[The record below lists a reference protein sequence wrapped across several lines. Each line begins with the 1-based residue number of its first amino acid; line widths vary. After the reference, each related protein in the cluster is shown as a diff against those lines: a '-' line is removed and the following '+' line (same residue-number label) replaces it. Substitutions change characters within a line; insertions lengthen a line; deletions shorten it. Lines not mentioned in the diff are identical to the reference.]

1 MKYFTSLYNSFL
13 ISLLIS
19 LILFTSEWIEMRV
32 NIGLL
37 FFGIWII
44 TFTIL
49 CVVSR
54 KIDKIGFVFSIS
66 NLIICFLVSF
76 ILYGIKRLAIV
87 PASIIRE
94 GLHITSISF
103 ASINI
108 VISIFLV
115 VGLIFLFITHKNKK
129 SL

>member
-37 FFGIWII
+37 FFGIWILAFI
-44 TFTIL
+44 IL
-49 CVVSR
+49 CIVSR
-54 KIDKIGFVFSIS
+54 KKDKIGFVFTVS

-76 ILYGIKRLAIV
+76 ILYGLKRLAIV

-94 GLHITSISF
+94 GLHITNISF
-103 ASINI
+103 TSINI
-108 VISIFLV
+108 VISVFLLI
-115 VGLIFLFITHKNKK
+115 GLIFLFIKCKNKN